1 MGYGMKY
8 AKGGFPFKTDKE
20 NNFLKEQ
27 NEEAVKSTDY
37 LHKTPSVVA
46 SESAKND
53 YDADNEEVNKKE
65 TERIN
70 TTPNTRPPMF
80 SDADAHRDTQKKV
93 DQNNKN

>member
-8 AKGGFPFKTDKE
+8 TKGGFPFKTDE
-20 NNFLKEQ
+20 DDFLKKQ
-27 NEEAVKSTDY
+27 NEEAVKPTDY
-37 LHKTPSVVA
+37 LHRTPSIVA
-46 SESAKND
+46 SESAKED

-65 TERIN
+65 TENIN

-80 SDADAHRDTQKKV
+80 SDVDAHRETQKKV